1 MSWSVSINL
10 TAVMSTLSCIKK
22 KGIREMNNNDNC
34 QLCRTRIAI
43 IKKLQVKNLELK
55 KRLERAIETIKRHNK
70 KKGGNTIE

>member
-1 MSWSVSINL
+1 MS
-10 TAVMSTLSCIKK
+10 
-22 KGIREMNNNDNC
+22 NNDNC
-34 QLCRTRIAI
+34 SLCRTRIAI